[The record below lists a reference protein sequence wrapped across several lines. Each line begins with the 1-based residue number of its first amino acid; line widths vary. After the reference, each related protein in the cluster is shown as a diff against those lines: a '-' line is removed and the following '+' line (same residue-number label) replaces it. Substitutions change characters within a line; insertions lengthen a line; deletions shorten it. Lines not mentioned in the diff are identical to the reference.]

1 VIGILE
7 RIFVYF
13 AVMLNEYSII
23 GFIVAAKAFARFKE
37 LDKKAFAEYVLIGTL
52 ASILI
57 ALIAASFISSLIKA
71 DPSDTHY
78 FLRLL
83 TK

>member
-1 VIGILE
+1 VGSTTNYKPVRSLP
-7 RIFVYF
+7 V
-13 AVMLNEYSII
+13 
-23 GFIVAAKAFARFKE
+23 AKAFARFKE

-57 ALIAASFISSLIKA
+57 ALIAASFISSLNKA
-71 DPSDTHY
+71 DPSENHY
-78 FLRLL
+78 FLGLL